1 MKRSL
6 ALLTAA
12 FSIFVLAG
20 CTSDTSQQTG
30 EGAAERAGKAVD
42 AAGAE
47 VKEETKDAA
56 QAVEKTAVEAGEATA
71 DAADTASMTARIRTA
86 VVSADG
92 LKIDDLNV
100 DTMADTKTVTLSGK
114 AANAADKSRAESVAK
129 GVIDPK
135 TGYKLVNNITVGGAD

>member
-47 VKEETKDAA
+47 VKEETKEAA
-56 QAVEKTAVEAGEATA
+56 EATEKAAVEAGQEVGE
-71 DAADTASMTARIRTA
+71 AADTASMTTRVRTA
-86 VVSADG
+86 IVSADG

-100 DTMADTKTVTLSGK
+100 DTKAETKTVTLMGK
-114 AANAADKSRAESVAK
+114 AGTAADKTRAEAAAK
-129 GVIDPK
+129 AVIDPK